1 VVADLA
7 AVSDVATVSDVIA
20 GAGIKAFGAVG
31 SAVWLVDEDTG
42 TYVHAAAS
50 GVGEPRG
57 KLPADAVDRY
67 PALGAGHVVV
77 VSDESASDEDS
88 DLRADLGGAAGSLVL
103 APLTALGRTLGV
115 IALLMPETRAS
126 EPEELSLLQTLG
138 RQAGQALE
146 RAQLFDMQRM
156 VATTLQ
162 RSMLP
167 QALVDDPRL
176 QVSACYRPAIDGLY
190 VGGDWYD
197 AFRLDDDRVGLVVGD
212 VVGRGLPAAAAMGQ
226 LRSAVRAIATTGSG
240 PGRLLEG
247 LDRFVEGVAAAD
259 TATLAYAEVD
269 LRDGST
275 HFACAGHPPPVLVH
289 GPGRAE
295 QLWGGRSAPL
305 GAQFGDTTRPEAT
318 ITLLPGSRLVL
329 YTDGLV
335 ERRDEPLDQSIDE
348 FAAVLGTWAD
358 RPFEN
363 LAEGVTDALVG
374 SGGTD
379 DDVCLLAVAFRAH
392 PTVR

>member
-1 VVADLA
+1 
-7 AVSDVATVSDVIA
+7 
-20 GAGIKAFGAVG
+20 
-31 SAVWLVDEDTG
+31 
-42 TYVHAAAS
+42 
-50 GVGEPRG
+50 
-57 KLPADAVDRY
+57 
-67 PALGAGHVVV
+67 VVV
-77 VSDESASDEDS
+77 VSDESADQDGLE
-88 DLRADLGGAAGSLVL
+88 LRAGLSGAAGSLVL
-103 APLTALGRTLGV
+103 APLMALGRTLGV
-115 IALLMPETRAS
+115 LALLMPESRAS
-126 EPEELSLLQTLG
+126 EPEELTLLQTLG

-162 RSMLP
+162 HSMLP
-167 QALVDDPRL
+167 RALVDDPRL
-176 QVSACYRPAIDGLY
+176 LVSACYRPAVDGLY

-197 AFRLDDDRVGLVVGD
+197 AFRLDENRVALVVGD
-212 VVGRGLPAAAAMGQ
+212 VVGRGVQAAAAMGQ

-247 LDRFVEGVAAAD
+247 LDRFVEGVEAAH

-275 HFACAGHPPPVLVH
+275 HFACAGHLPPVLVH

-295 QLWGGRSAPL
+295 QLWGGRSTPL
-305 GAQFGDTTRPEAT
+305 GAQFGETTRPEAS

-335 ERRDEPLDQSIDE
+335 ERRDEPLDQSIDQLAE
-348 FAAVLGTWAD
+348 MLGTWAD
-358 RPFEN
+358 RPFAD

-379 DDVCLLAVAFRAH
+379 DDVCVLAVAFGEN
-392 PTVR
+392 PTLG